1 MKILNNPSAK
11 DSAPSL
17 TGRAGGESH
26 TIILGIESSCDD
38 TSAAVIRDGFL
49 LSNVTASQAV
59 HEAYGGVVPELA
71 SRAHEQNIV
80 PVVDQALKRA
90 GVTKEELSAI
100 AFTRGPGLM
109 GSLLVGVSFAKGLA
123 ASLGIPM
130 IDVNHLQGHV
140 LAHFIRETPSSVP
153 QKGEDGNLQGQAT
166 NSQSQSGSN
175 RGETTLTA
183 AQQPSPLTAPQ
194 APSTPSGLPPF
205 PFLCL
210 LVSGGNSQIV
220 LVKAYNDMQIIGQ
233 TIDDAAGECID
244 KCSKVMGLGYPGGP
258 IIDRLARQGNPE
270 AYQFSKPAIP
280 GYDYSFS
287 GLKTSFLYNLR
298 DWLKDDSDFIEHHKE
313 DLAAS
318 LEKTV
323 VDILMNKLR
332 RAAKD
337 LKIKH
342 VAVAG
347 GVSANTGLRNAFK
360 DYARRYGWT
369 IYIPKFSY
377 TTDNAAM
384 IAITG
389 YFKFLDKQFCPMEA
403 PAYSRVAL

>member
-1 MKILNNPSAK
+1 MTMDNIY
-11 DSAPSL
+11 
-17 TGRAGGESH
+17 
-26 TIILGIESSCDD
+26 ILGIESSCDD
-38 TSAAVIRDGFL
+38 TSAAVIKDGIL

-71 SRAHEQNIV
+71 SRAHQQNIV
-80 PVVDQALKRA
+80 PVVDQALKKA
-90 GVTKEELSAI
+90 GVEREQLSAI

-109 GSLLVGVSFAKGLA
+109 GSLHVGVSFAKGLA
-123 ASLGIPM
+123 ASLGVPM

-140 LAHFIRETPSSVP
+140 LAHFIKET
-153 QKGEDGNLQGQAT
+153 EDD
-166 NSQSQSGSN
+166 SN
-175 RGETTLTA
+175 
-183 AQQPSPLTAPQ
+183 QPE
-194 APSTPSGLPPF
+194 F

-220 LVKAYNDMQIIGQ
+220 LVKSYKDMQVIGQ

-258 IIDRLARQGNPE
+258 VIDRLARQGNPN
-270 AYQFSKPAIP
+270 AYKFARPQIKN
-280 GYDYSFS
+280 YDYSFS
-287 GLKTSFLYNLR
+287 GLKTSFLYSLR
-298 DWLKDDSDFIEHHKE
+298 DWIKDDPDFIEHHKE

-318 LEKTV
+318 LEFTV
-323 VDILMNKLR
+323 VDILMKKLR
-332 RAAKD
+332 LAAKD

-347 GVSANTGLRNAFK
+347 GVSANTGLRNAFH
-360 DYARRYGWT
+360 DYAKRFGWKV
-369 IYIPKFSY
+369 YIPKFSF

-389 YFKFLDKQFCPMEA
+389 YFKYLEKDFCPMEL
-403 PAYSRVAL
+403 PAYSRVTV